1 MIDWVV
7 SRRLIY
13 VIAERTYVYGELSL
27 DIYEVVCKSR
37 NRTLSRGWLS
47 NSVKYWTPSLVV
59 FGGKK
64 VRIGQLSK
72 KARVVMF
79 ALK

>member
-13 VIAERTYVYGELSL
+13 VIAERTYVYGELYL
-27 DIYEVVCKSR
+27 DTYGIICKSR
-37 NRTLSRGWLS
+37 SRILSRGWLS
-47 NSVKYWTPSLVV
+47 NSVKYWTPSLVM
-59 FGGKK
+59 FRGKE
-64 VRIGQLSK
+64 VRIGQSST